1 MSATHQIL
9 YFPFC
14 QEGYWPTVYDAIEK
28 MHEICRN
35 GRKIDVYL
43 ALDDAIHVAET
54 TVFDDETWIVVEIE
68 INGDQSFARIAHD
81 KGWADVEFDSWLVQH
96 FNVQTSV

>member
-1 MSATHQIL
+1 
-9 YFPFC
+9 
-14 QEGYWPTVYDAIEK
+14 
-28 MHEICRN
+28 
-35 GRKIDVYL
+35 
-43 ALDDAIHVAET
+43 
-54 TVFDDETWIVVEIE
+54 VFDDETWIVVEIE